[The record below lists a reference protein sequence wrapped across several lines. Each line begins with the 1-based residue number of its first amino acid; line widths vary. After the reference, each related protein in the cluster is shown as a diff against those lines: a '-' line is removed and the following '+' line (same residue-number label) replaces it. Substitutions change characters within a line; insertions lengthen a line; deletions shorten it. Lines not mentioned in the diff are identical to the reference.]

1 MGKTSL
7 KEIKELIKEEVQK
20 SRHSILLES
29 PEMLDEKSILKN
41 KYPFKAIYIFGPA
54 GSGKSYIAGNL
65 LGIPTDFVVSNP
77 DERIEAVFPA
87 FGVSMKFVNSNDGDD
102 ADLEKIQQTSRKI
115 LQRATKAHTANLV
128 GIANPILF
136 DTTGE
141 KVPKMVNR
149 IKNLTKLG
157 YDVAVFMINVPTQ
170 ASVERDARRKRVV
183 GAERTAGIS
192 QAYQKDVVQSQGY
205 LKALADNEHVTIL
218 SDVYNNIFDLNT
230 GDLLTKPTVITPDM
244 LPDDLNPEKNPEAF
258 ANEKAKIEQAVSSL
272 QQWVN
277 TPVENP
283 GGQTVLKGMRTL
295 VKKSGGKL
303 GQNLNDIVVA
313 TRNEEFQDPDILAA
327 AEHLGSLG
335 GVKRTIRR
343 SQAAAPLVKTRHQRV
358 DPETG
363 ETYTAHKS
371 RQHGEIDTIRGMTQK
386 EALNYDNLVD
396 LVRDVLIKGDG

>member
-1 MGKTSL
+1 MIKMGIRT
-7 KEIKELIKEEVQK
+7 IKELIKEEVQK
-20 SRHSILLES
+20 SRHSMLLES
-29 PEMLDEKSILKN
+29 PEILDEKSILKN

-54 GSGKSYIAGNL
+54 GSGKSYISKNL
-65 LGIPTDFVVSNP
+65 LGIPDDFVVSNP

-87 FGVSMKFVNSNDGDD
+87 FGVSMKFVNSNDAGDT
-102 ADLEKIQQTSRKI
+102 DLEKIQQTSRSI

-141 KVPKMVNR
+141 KVPKMVAR
-149 IKNLTKLG
+149 IENLTKLG

-170 ASVERDARRKRVV
+170 ASVDRDARRKRVV

-205 LKALADNEHVTIL
+205 LKALGANENVTIL

-244 LPDDLNPEKNPEAF
+244 LPDELNPEKNPEAF
-258 ANEKAKIEQAVSSL
+258 ANEKAKMEQAVSKL

-277 TPVENP
+277 TPVDNP
-283 GGQTVLKGMRTL
+283 GGQAVLKGMRTL

-313 TRNEEFQDPDILAA
+313 TASEELQDPDILAA
-327 AEHLGSLG
+327 ADHLGELG
-335 GVKRTIRR
+335 GVTKTINRSAGSAPQTKAQQRGHRR
-343 SQAAAPLVKTRHQRV
+343 IGDEEP
-358 DPETG
+358 
-363 ETYTAHKS
+363 
-371 RQHGEIDTIRGMTQK
+371 TIRGMTQK
-386 EALNYDNLVD
+386 ESLNYDNLVD
-396 LVRDVLIKGDG
+396 FVRDALFKGNE

>member
-1 MGKTSL
+1 LGFRNEIYEKKYKIL
-7 KEIKELIKEEVQK
+7 KEKNMSLGLEEIKKVIKEEIQNL
-20 SRHSILLES
+20 RHSVLLES
-29 PEMLDEKSILKN
+29 PETLDETSILKN

-77 DERIEAVFPA
+77 DDRIEEVFPA
-87 FGVSMKFVNSNDGDD
+87 FGISMKFANSEDGGN
-102 ADLEKIQQTSRKI
+102 ADLEALQQHSRTI
-115 LQRATKAHTANLV
+115 LQNANRAHTSNLI
-128 GIANPILF
+128 GIANPLTF

-141 KVPKMVNR
+141 KVPKMVKR
-149 IKNLTKLG
+149 IEALTRLG
-157 YDVAVFMINVPTQ
+157 YDIAVFMVNVPTQ
-170 ASVERDARRKRVV
+170 ASVDRDARRKRNV

-205 LKALADNEHVTIL
+205 LKALGANENVTIL

-258 ANEKAKIEQAVSSL
+258 ANEKAKMEQAVSKL

-283 GGQTVLKGMRTL
+283 AGQTVLRGMRAL
-295 VKKSGGKL
+295 VKKSGGTL
-303 GQNLNDIVVA
+303 GQNLNDLVIA
-313 TRNEEFQDPDILAA
+313 TAKEELRDPDVIAA
-327 AEHLGSLG
+327 AEHLSALG
-335 GVKRTIRR
+335 GGEKAVSGAVRGKRDTGDDSIRR
-343 SQAAAPLVKTRHQRV
+343 
-358 DPETG
+358 
-363 ETYTAHKS
+363 
-371 RQHGEIDTIRGMTQK
+371 MTQK

-396 LVRDVLIKGDG
+396 LVCDTLIKGDG